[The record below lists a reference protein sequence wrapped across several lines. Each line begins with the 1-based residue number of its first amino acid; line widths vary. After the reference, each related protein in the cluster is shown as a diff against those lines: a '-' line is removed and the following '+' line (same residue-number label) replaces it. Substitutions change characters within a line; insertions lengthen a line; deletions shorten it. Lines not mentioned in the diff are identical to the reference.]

1 MEILSDRFTTSTFQ
15 INMSNIEN
23 SKGPLWIDVISSRD
37 FQNEHMNHAS
47 NFDIYIDYHMIVFS
61 KLASQI
67 YTFLND
73 SYCAWMNII
82 GNDANVMG
90 IKTYPL

>member
-47 NFDIYIDYHMIVFS
+47 NFDIYQTSNTILFI
-61 KLASQI
+61 KLVSQI

-73 SYCAWMNII
+73 SYRA
-82 GNDANVMG
+82 
-90 IKTYPL
+90 

>member
-1 MEILSDRFTTSTFQ
+1 MQATL
-15 INMSNIEN
+15 
-23 SKGPLWIDVISSRD
+23 
-37 FQNEHMNHAS
+37 
-47 NFDIYIDYHMIVFS
+47 IYIKLIDYHMIVFS

>member
-1 MEILSDRFTTSTFQ
+1 MDRCHIIQRFSKRTYESCKQLWYIL
-15 INMSNIEN
+15 N
-23 SKGPLWIDVISSRD
+23 
-37 FQNEHMNHAS
+37 
-47 NFDIYIDYHMIVFS
+47 YIDYHMIVFS

-67 YTFLND
+67 YTFLNP

-90 IKTYPL
+90 NKNKSIIGNTDIKQAYIDMQM

>member
-1 MEILSDRFTTSTFQ
+1 MQATL
-15 INMSNIEN
+15 
-23 SKGPLWIDVISSRD
+23 
-37 FQNEHMNHAS
+37 
-47 NFDIYIDYHMIVFS
+47 IYIKLIDYDMIVFS
-61 KLASQI
+61 KLAHQI
-67 YTFLND
+67 YTFLNH